1 MNAPLTA
8 EQQGPDA
15 WLVEWNAGTHEKLCA
30 NEHEAERESLI
41 LVEDGWEDVEVIP
54 LFRAAAVETQAPHV
68 TLLCTDPEI
77 RALFNKAIGV
87 QYRNKFSYSF
97 ETEGE
102 AERAFHFIGSL
113 GELQMSRPPPETTA
127 ELARYKQALQRA
139 NGFLI
144 MHELEP
150 VKLEY
155 SSEKDC
161 EVCHGSGEI
170 VFNKQGGDPAYDE
183 SKPCP
188 ECSTAGGGHG

>member
-1 MNAPLTA
+1 MNTNLTA
-8 EQQGPDA
+8 EKRLATLAQFIRNQVGLAERPPPGCIQLNNEEA
-15 WLVEWNAGTHEKLCA
+15 LLCA
-30 NEHEAERESLI
+30 QALER
-41 LVEDGWEDVEVIP
+41 
-54 LFRAAAVETQAPHV
+54 AVETEAPHV